1 MSSLN
6 LTKID
11 EITMRLIH
19 YFITKENYQPIV
31 VKGLDN
37 EIWLE
42 NIEKPYKV
50 IRISSNYIHNNE
62 QLDYDIF
69 KTKAV
74 VKQIKRKMLSFKTN
88 TLNILL
94 NVGDNV
100 NVDKNVKNMEYITV
114 NNVSELT
121 EKSKVLELFPALKN
135 DEVEGTNDMDFF
147 LNVTQD
153 INESTEKKNKLYEKT
168 FKKKRIVVT
177 YALIVLNIIIYFL
190 SMSGI
195 IDVNLFAMNGALVS
209 DNHEWWRIIT
219 SMFFHG
225 SIIHLFCNMYS
236 LYVIG
241 VELETVIG
249 KWKFMAV
256 YLISGIVSSLLSG
269 VINGELIYSIGAS
282 GAIFGLMASL
292 LYFGNHYRLYLSN
305 IMTHQ
310 LVPIILINLAIG
322 FSLPYIDNWA
332 HIGGLVGG
340 LFSSMIV
347 GIEGKTDKKD
357 TINGIIL
364 TTILIVF
371 LIFMLFNK

>member
-6 LTKID
+6 ITKID
-11 EITMRLIH
+11 EITMRLVH

-42 NIEKPYKV
+42 NVEKPYKV

-62 QLDYDIF
+62 QLDFDAF

-74 VKQIKRKMLSFKTN
+74 VKQIKKKMLSFKTN

-94 NVGDNV
+94 NVGENV
-100 NVDKNVKNMEYITV
+100 NMDKTIKDMEYISI
-114 NNVSELT
+114 NNLSELN
-121 EKSKVLELFPALKN
+121 KDSKVLDLFPALKN
-135 DEVEGTNDMDFF
+135 DNVDGIDDMDFF
-147 LNVTQD
+147 INVTQD
-153 INESTEKKNKLYEKT
+153 INETTEKKNKLYEKT
-168 FKKKRIVVT
+168 FKKKKIVIT
-177 YALIVLNIIIYFL
+177 YALIAINIIIYFL
-190 SMSGI
+190 SLAGI
-195 IDVNLFAMNGALVS
+195 LDVNLFAMNGDLVS
-209 DNHEWWRIIT
+209 ENHEWWRIIT

-249 KWKFMAV
+249 KWKYIIV
-256 YLISGIVSSLLSG
+256 YLLSGIVSSLLSG
-269 VINGELIYSIGAS
+269 VINGGSIYSIGAS

-305 IMTHQ
+305 IMSRQ
-310 LVPIILINLAIG
+310 LVPVIFINLFIG
-322 FSLPYIDNWA
+322 FALPYIDNWA

-364 TTILIVF
+364 TTILICF
-371 LIFMLFNK
+371 LVFMLVR

>member
-62 QLDYDIF
+62 QLDYDVF

-100 NVDKNVKNMEYITV
+100 DVKDVKNMEYITV
-114 NNVSELT
+114 SNISELT
-121 EKSKVLELFPALKN
+121 KESKVLELFPALKN
-135 DEVEGTNDMDFF
+135 DEVDGADDMDFF

-153 INESTEKKNKLYEKT
+153 INETTEKKNRLYEKT

-177 YALIVLNIIIYFL
+177 YALIVINVIIYFL
-190 SMSGI
+190 SISGVL
-195 IDVNLFAMNGALVS
+195 DVNLFAMNGGLVAN
-209 DNHEWWRIIT
+209 NHEWWRIIT

-241 VELETVIG
+241 NELETVIG
-249 KWKFMAV
+249 RWKYLVV
-256 YLISGIVSSLLSG
+256 YLLSGIISSLLSG
-269 VINGELIYSIGAS
+269 VINGEYIYSLGAS

-305 IMTHQ
+305 IMTRQ

-347 GIEGKTDKKD
+347 GIEGKTDKND
-357 TINGIIL
+357 TINGVIL

-371 LIFMLFNK
+371 LSFMLFR

>member
-135 DEVEGTNDMDFF
+135 DEVEGSNDMDFF

-195 IDVNLFAMNGALVS
+195 IDLNLFAMNGALVS

-219 SMFFHG
+219 SMFLHG

>member
-62 QLDYDIF
+62 QLDYDVF

-100 NVDKNVKNMEYITV
+100 DVKDVKNMEYITV
-114 NNVSELT
+114 SNISELT
-121 EKSKVLELFPALKN
+121 KESKVLELFPALKN
-135 DEVEGTNDMDFF
+135 DEVDGADDMDFF

-153 INESTEKKNKLYEKT
+153 INETTEKKNRLYEKT

-177 YALIVLNIIIYFL
+177 YALIVLNVIIYFL
-190 SMSGI
+190 SISGVL
-195 IDVNLFAMNGALVS
+195 DVNLFAMNGGLVAN
-209 DNHEWWRIIT
+209 NHEWWRIIT

-241 VELETVIG
+241 NELETVIG
-249 KWKFMAV
+249 RWKYLVV
-256 YLISGIVSSLLSG
+256 YLLSGIISSLLSG
-269 VINGELIYSIGAS
+269 VINGEYIYSLGAS

-305 IMTHQ
+305 IMTRQ

-347 GIEGKTDKKD
+347 GIEGKTDKND
-357 TINGIIL
+357 TINGVIL

-371 LIFMLFNK
+371 LSFMLFR

>member
-1 MSSLN
+1 MNSLN

-42 NIEKPYKV
+42 NIDKPYKV

-74 VKQIKRKMLSFKTN
+74 VKQIKKKMLSFKTN

-100 NVDKNVKNMEYITV
+100 NVDKNIKNMEYITV
-114 NNVSELT
+114 NNLSELT
-121 EKSKVLELFPALKN
+121 KKSKVLELFPALKN
-135 DEVEGTNDMDFF
+135 DEVDGIDDMDFF

-153 INESTEKKNKLYEKT
+153 INETTEKKNKLYEKT
-168 FKKKRIVVT
+168 FKKKRIIVT
-177 YALIVLNIIIYFL
+177 YALIAVNIIIYFL

-195 IDVNLFAMNGALVS
+195 LDANIFAMNGGLVA
-209 DNHEWWRIIT
+209 NNYEWWRVVT

-236 LYVIG
+236 LYIIG
-241 VELETVIG
+241 TELETVIG
-249 KWKFMAV
+249 KWKYFAV

-269 VINGELIYSIGAS
+269 VINGEYIYSLGAS

-305 IMTHQ
+305 IMTRQ

-357 TINGIIL
+357 TINGLIL
-364 TTILIVF
+364 TSILIIF
-371 LIFMLFNK
+371 LSFMLFR

>member
-42 NIEKPYKV
+42 NIDKPYKV

-62 QLDYDIF
+62 QLDYDVF

-100 NVDKNVKNMEYITV
+100 DVKDVKNMEYITV
-114 NNVSELT
+114 SNISELT
-121 EKSKVLELFPALKN
+121 KESKVLELFPALKN
-135 DEVEGTNDMDFF
+135 DEVDAADDMDFF

-153 INESTEKKNKLYEKT
+153 INETTEKKNRLYEKT

-177 YALIVLNIIIYFL
+177 YALIVLNVIIYFL
-190 SMSGI
+190 SISGVL
-195 IDVNLFAMNGALVS
+195 DVNLFAMNGGLVAN
-209 DNHEWWRIIT
+209 NHEWWRIIT

-241 VELETVIG
+241 NELETVIG
-249 KWKFMAV
+249 KWKYLVV
-256 YLISGIVSSLLSG
+256 YLLSGIISSLLSG
-269 VINGELIYSIGAS
+269 VINGEYIYSLGAS

-305 IMTHQ
+305 IMTRQ

-347 GIEGKTDKKD
+347 GIEGKTDKND
-357 TINGIIL
+357 TINGVIL

-371 LIFMLFNK
+371 LSFMLFR

>member
-50 IRISSNYIHNNE
+50 LRISSNYIHNNE
-62 QLDYDIF
+62 QLDYDVF

-100 NVDKNVKNMEYITV
+100 DVKDVKNMEYITV
-114 NNVSELT
+114 SNISELT
-121 EKSKVLELFPALKN
+121 KESKVLELFPALKN
-135 DEVEGTNDMDFF
+135 DEVDGADDMDFF

-153 INESTEKKNKLYEKT
+153 INETTEKKNRLYEKT

-177 YALIVLNIIIYFL
+177 YALIVLNVIIYFL
-190 SMSGI
+190 SISGVL
-195 IDVNLFAMNGALVS
+195 DVNLFAMNGGLVAN
-209 DNHEWWRIIT
+209 NHEWWRIIT

-241 VELETVIG
+241 NELETVIG
-249 KWKFMAV
+249 RWKYLVV
-256 YLISGIVSSLLSG
+256 YLLSGIISSLLSG
-269 VINGELIYSIGAS
+269 VINGEYIYSLGAS

-305 IMTHQ
+305 IMTRQ

-347 GIEGKTDKKD
+347 GIEGKTDKND
-357 TINGIIL
+357 TINGVIL

-371 LIFMLFNK
+371 LSFMLFR

>member
-69 KTKAV
+69 KTRAV
-74 VKQIKRKMLSFKTN
+74 VKQIKKKMLSFKTN

-94 NVGDNV
+94 NVGENV
-100 NVDKNVKNMEYITV
+100 NMDKSVKNMDYITV
-114 NNVSELT
+114 NSVSELT
-121 EKSKVLELFPALKN
+121 KKSKVLELFPALKN
-135 DEVEGTNDMDFF
+135 DDVDGFDDMEFF

-177 YALIVLNIIIYFL
+177 YALIVINIIIYFL
-190 SMSGI
+190 SLSGI
-195 IDVNLFAMNGALVS
+195 LDVNNFAMNGEIVS
-209 DNHEWWRIIT
+209 NYHEWWRVLT
-219 SMFFHG
+219 SIFFHG

-241 VELETVIG
+241 VELETVMG
-249 KWKFMAV
+249 KWKYIFV
-256 YLISGIVSSLLSG
+256 YLISGIISSLLSG
-269 VINGELIYSIGAS
+269 AINGGSIYSIGAS

-305 IMTHQ
+305 IMTRQ
-310 LVPIILINLAIG
+310 LVPVILINLAIG
-322 FSLPYIDNWA
+322 FSLPYIDNWG

-371 LIFMLFNK
+371 LVFMMMR

>member
-121 EKSKVLELFPALKN
+121 EESKVLELFPALKN
-135 DEVEGTNDMDFF
+135 DEVEGSNDMDFF

-195 IDVNLFAMNGALVS
+195 IDLNLFAMNGALVS

>member
-62 QLDYDIF
+62 QLDYDVF

-100 NVDKNVKNMEYITV
+100 DVKDVKNMEYITV
-114 NNVSELT
+114 SNISELT
-121 EKSKVLELFPALKN
+121 KESKVLELFPALKN
-135 DEVEGTNDMDFF
+135 DEVDAADDMDFF

-153 INESTEKKNKLYEKT
+153 INETTEKKNRLYEKT

-177 YALIVLNIIIYFL
+177 YALIVLNVIIYFL
-190 SMSGI
+190 SISGVL
-195 IDVNLFAMNGALVS
+195 DVNLFAMNGGLVAN
-209 DNHEWWRIIT
+209 NHEWWRIIT

-241 VELETVIG
+241 NELETVIG
-249 KWKFMAV
+249 RWKYLVV
-256 YLISGIVSSLLSG
+256 YLLSGIISSLLSG
-269 VINGELIYSIGAS
+269 VINGEYIYSLGAS

-305 IMTHQ
+305 IMTRQ

-347 GIEGKTDKKD
+347 GIEGKTDKND
-357 TINGIIL
+357 TINGVIL

-371 LIFMLFNK
+371 LSFMLFR

>member
-74 VKQIKRKMLSFKTN
+74 VKQIKKKMLSFKTN

-100 NVDKNVKNMEYITV
+100 DVKDVKNMEYITV
-114 NNVSELT
+114 SNISELT
-121 EKSKVLELFPALKN
+121 KESKVLELFPALKN
-135 DEVEGTNDMDFF
+135 DEVDGADDMDFF

-153 INESTEKKNKLYEKT
+153 INETTEKKNRLYEKT

-177 YALIVLNIIIYFL
+177 YALIVLNVIIYFL
-190 SMSGI
+190 SLTGI
-195 IDVNLFAMNGALVS
+195 LDVNLFAMNGGLVAN
-209 DNHEWWRIIT
+209 NHEWWRIIT

-241 VELETVIG
+241 NELETVIG
-249 KWKFMAV
+249 KWKYLVV
-256 YLISGIVSSLLSG
+256 YLLSGIISSLLSG
-269 VINGELIYSIGAS
+269 VINGEYIYSLGAS

-305 IMTHQ
+305 IMTRQ

-347 GIEGKTDKKD
+347 GIEGKTDKND
-357 TINGIIL
+357 TVNGVIL

-371 LIFMLFNK
+371 LSFMLFR

>member
-62 QLDYDIF
+62 QLDYDVF

-100 NVDKNVKNMEYITV
+100 DVKDVKNMEYITV
-114 NNVSELT
+114 SNISELT
-121 EKSKVLELFPALKN
+121 KESKVLELFPALKN
-135 DEVEGTNDMDFF
+135 DEVDGADDMDFF

-153 INESTEKKNKLYEKT
+153 INETTEKKNRLYEKT
-168 FKKKRIVVT
+168 FKKEKNSCYLCFNCFKCNYIFS
-177 YALIVLNIIIYFL
+177 INIWCI
-190 SMSGI
+190 
-195 IDVNLFAMNGALVS
+195 
-209 DNHEWWRIIT
+209 R
-219 SMFFHG
+219 
-225 SIIHLFCNMYS
+225 C
-236 LYVIG
+236 
-241 VELETVIG
+241 
-249 KWKFMAV
+249 
-256 YLISGIVSSLLSG
+256 
-269 VINGELIYSIGAS
+269 
-282 GAIFGLMASL
+282 
-292 LYFGNHYRLYLSN
+292 
-305 IMTHQ
+305 
-310 LVPIILINLAIG
+310 
-322 FSLPYIDNWA
+322 
-332 HIGGLVGG
+332 
-340 LFSSMIV
+340 
-347 GIEGKTDKKD
+347 
-357 TINGIIL
+357 
-364 TTILIVF
+364 
-371 LIFMLFNK
+371 

>member
-62 QLDYDIF
+62 QLDYDVF

-100 NVDKNVKNMEYITV
+100 DVKDVKNMEYITV
-114 NNVSELT
+114 SNISELT
-121 EKSKVLELFPALKN
+121 KDSKVLELFPALKN
-135 DEVEGTNDMDFF
+135 DEVDGADDMDFF

-153 INESTEKKNKLYEKT
+153 INETTEKKNRLYEKT

-177 YALIVLNIIIYFL
+177 YALIVLNVIIYFL
-190 SMSGI
+190 SISGVL
-195 IDVNLFAMNGALVS
+195 DVNLFAMNGGLVAN
-209 DNHEWWRIIT
+209 NHEWWRIIT

-241 VELETVIG
+241 NELETVIG
-249 KWKFMAV
+249 RWKYLVV
-256 YLISGIVSSLLSG
+256 YLLSGIISSLLSG
-269 VINGELIYSIGAS
+269 VINGEYIYSLGAS

-305 IMTHQ
+305 IMTRQ

-347 GIEGKTDKKD
+347 GIEGKTDKND
-357 TINGIIL
+357 TINGVIL

-371 LIFMLFNK
+371 LSFMLFR

>member
-62 QLDYDIF
+62 QLDYDVF

-100 NVDKNVKNMEYITV
+100 DVKDVKNMEYITV
-114 NNVSELT
+114 SNISELT
-121 EKSKVLELFPALKN
+121 KESKVLELFPALKN
-135 DEVEGTNDMDFF
+135 DEVDAADDMDFF

-153 INESTEKKNKLYEKT
+153 INETTEKKNRLYEKT

-177 YALIVLNIIIYFL
+177 YALIVLNVIIYFL
-190 SMSGI
+190 SISGVL
-195 IDVNLFAMNGALVS
+195 DVNLFAMNGGLVAN
-209 DNHEWWRIIT
+209 NHEWWRIIT

-241 VELETVIG
+241 NELETVIG
-249 KWKFMAV
+249 KWKYLVV
-256 YLISGIVSSLLSG
+256 YLLSGIISSLLSG
-269 VINGELIYSIGAS
+269 VINGEYIYSLGAS

-305 IMTHQ
+305 IMTRQ

-347 GIEGKTDKKD
+347 GIEGKTDKND
-357 TINGIIL
+357 TINGVIL

-371 LIFMLFNK
+371 LSFMLFR

>member
-62 QLDYDIF
+62 QLDYDVF

-100 NVDKNVKNMEYITV
+100 DVKDVKNMEYITV
-114 NNVSELT
+114 SNISELT
-121 EKSKVLELFPALKN
+121 KESKVLELFPALKN
-135 DEVEGTNDMDFF
+135 DEVDAADDMDFF

-153 INESTEKKNKLYEKT
+153 INETTEKKNRLYEKT

-177 YALIVLNIIIYFL
+177 YALIVINVIIYFL
-190 SMSGI
+190 SISGVL
-195 IDVNLFAMNGALVS
+195 DVNLFAMNGGLVAN
-209 DNHEWWRIIT
+209 NHEWWRIIT

-241 VELETVIG
+241 NELETVIG
-249 KWKFMAV
+249 RWKYLVV
-256 YLISGIVSSLLSG
+256 YLLSGIISSLLSG
-269 VINGELIYSIGAS
+269 VINGEYIYSLGAS

-305 IMTHQ
+305 IMTRQ

-347 GIEGKTDKKD
+347 GIEGKTDKND
-357 TINGIIL
+357 TINGVIL

-371 LIFMLFNK
+371 LSFMLFR

>member
-135 DEVEGTNDMDFF
+135 DEVEGSNDMDFF

-195 IDVNLFAMNGALVS
+195 IDLNLFAMNGALVS

>member
-42 NIEKPYKV
+42 NIDKPYKV

-74 VKQIKRKMLSFKTN
+74 VKQIKKKMLSFKTN

-100 NVDKNVKNMEYITV
+100 DVKDVKNMEYITV
-114 NNVSELT
+114 SNISELT
-121 EKSKVLELFPALKN
+121 KESKVLELFPALKN
-135 DEVEGTNDMDFF
+135 DEVDGADDMDFF

-153 INESTEKKNKLYEKT
+153 INETTEKKNRLYEKT

-177 YALIVLNIIIYFL
+177 YALIVLNVIIYFL
-190 SMSGI
+190 SLTGI
-195 IDVNLFAMNGALVS
+195 LDVNLFAMNGGLVAN
-209 DNHEWWRIIT
+209 NHEWWRIIT

-241 VELETVIG
+241 NELETVIG
-249 KWKFMAV
+249 KWKYLVV
-256 YLISGIVSSLLSG
+256 YLLSGIISSLLSG
-269 VINGELIYSIGAS
+269 VINGEYIYSLGAS

-305 IMTHQ
+305 IMTRQ

-347 GIEGKTDKKD
+347 GIEGKTDKND
-357 TINGIIL
+357 TINGVIL

-371 LIFMLFNK
+371 LSFMLFR

>member
-62 QLDYDIF
+62 QLDYDVF

-100 NVDKNVKNMEYITV
+100 DVKDVKNMEYITV
-114 NNVSELT
+114 SNISELT
-121 EKSKVLELFPALKN
+121 KESKVLELFPALKN
-135 DEVEGTNDMDFF
+135 DEVDAADDMDFF

-153 INESTEKKNKLYEKT
+153 INETTEKKNRLYEKT

-177 YALIVLNIIIYFL
+177 YALIVLNVIIYFL
-190 SMSGI
+190 SLTGI
-195 IDVNLFAMNGALVS
+195 LDVNLFAMNGGLVAN
-209 DNHEWWRIIT
+209 NHEWWRIIT

-241 VELETVIG
+241 NELETVIG
-249 KWKFMAV
+249 KWKYLVV
-256 YLISGIVSSLLSG
+256 YLLSGIISSLLSG
-269 VINGELIYSIGAS
+269 VINGEYIYSLGAS

-305 IMTHQ
+305 IMTRQ

-347 GIEGKTDKKD
+347 GIEGKTDKND
-357 TINGIIL
+357 TINGVIL

-371 LIFMLFNK
+371 LSFMLFR

>member
-135 DEVEGTNDMDFF
+135 DEVEGSNDMDFF

-195 IDVNLFAMNGALVS
+195 IDLNLFAMNGALVS

-310 LVPIILINLAIG
+310 LVPIILIVLGTIDFGKAVISNDDKAVSKASKSLLTKIIIG
-322 FSLPYIDNWA
+322 VCIFFVPIIIN
-332 HIGGLVGG
+332 II
-340 LFSSMIV
+340 SSNNYFY
-347 GIEGKTDKKD
+347 K
-357 TINGIIL
+357 
-364 TTILIVF
+364 ILI
-371 LIFMLFNK
+371 K

>member
-1 MSSLN
+1 MRGLN

-50 IRISSNYIHNNE
+50 IRINSNYIHNNE

-94 NVGDNV
+94 NVGE
-100 NVDKNVKNMEYITV
+100 NVDVDKSVKNMEYITV

-121 EKSKVLELFPALKN
+121 KESKVLELFPALKN
-135 DEVEGTNDMDFF
+135 DDVEGADDMDFF

-168 FKKKRIVVT
+168 FKKKKIVVT

-190 SMSGI
+190 SISGI
-195 IDVNLFAMNGALVS
+195 IDVNLFAMNGGLVS
-209 DNHEWWRIIT
+209 DTHEWWRIIT

-249 KWKFMAV
+249 KWKYVVV
-256 YLISGIVSSLLSG
+256 YLLSGIISSLLSG
-269 VINGELIYSIGAS
+269 VVNGDAIYSIGAS

-305 IMTHQ
+305 IMTRQ

-347 GIEGKTDKKD
+347 GIEGKTNKSD

-364 TTILIVF
+364 TTILAAF
-371 LIFMLFNK
+371 LIFMLFR

>member
-62 QLDYDIF
+62 QLDYDVF

-100 NVDKNVKNMEYITV
+100 DVKDVKNMEYITV
-114 NNVSELT
+114 SNISELT
-121 EKSKVLELFPALKN
+121 KESKVLELFPALKN
-135 DEVEGTNDMDFF
+135 DEVDAADDMDFF

-153 INESTEKKNKLYEKT
+153 INETTEKKNRLYEKT

-177 YALIVLNIIIYFL
+177 YALIVLNVIIYFL
-190 SMSGI
+190 SISGVL
-195 IDVNLFAMNGALVS
+195 DVNLFAMNGGLVAN
-209 DNHEWWRIIT
+209 NHEWWRIIT

-241 VELETVIG
+241 NELETVIG
-249 KWKFMAV
+249 KWKYLVV
-256 YLISGIVSSLLSG
+256 YLLSGIISSLLSG
-269 VINGELIYSIGAS
+269 VINGEYIYSLGAS

-305 IMTHQ
+305 IMTRQ

-347 GIEGKTDKKD
+347 GIEGKTDKND
-357 TINGIIL
+357 TVNGVIL

-371 LIFMLFNK
+371 LSFMLFR

>member
-74 VKQIKRKMLSFKTN
+74 VKQIKKKMLSFKTN

-100 NVDKNVKNMEYITV
+100 DVKDVKNMEYITV
-114 NNVSELT
+114 SNISELT
-121 EKSKVLELFPALKN
+121 KESKVLELFPALKN
-135 DEVEGTNDMDFF
+135 DEVDGADDMDFF

-153 INESTEKKNKLYEKT
+153 INETTEKKNRLYEKT

-177 YALIVLNIIIYFL
+177 YALIVLNVIIYFL
-190 SMSGI
+190 SLTGI
-195 IDVNLFAMNGALVS
+195 LDVNLFAMNGGLVAN
-209 DNHEWWRIIT
+209 NHEWWRIIT

-241 VELETVIG
+241 NELETVIG
-249 KWKFMAV
+249 RWKYLVV
-256 YLISGIVSSLLSG
+256 YLLSGIISSLLSG
-269 VINGELIYSIGAS
+269 VINGEYIYSLGAS

-305 IMTHQ
+305 IMTRQ

-322 FSLPYIDNWA
+322 FCLPYIDNWA

-347 GIEGKTDKKD
+347 GIEGKTDKND
-357 TINGIIL
+357 TINGVIL

-371 LIFMLFNK
+371 LSFMLFR

>member
-74 VKQIKRKMLSFKTN
+74 VKQIKKKMLSFKTN

-100 NVDKNVKNMEYITV
+100 DVKDVKNMEYITV
-114 NNVSELT
+114 SNISELT
-121 EKSKVLELFPALKN
+121 KESKVLELFPALKN
-135 DEVEGTNDMDFF
+135 DEVDAADDMDFF

-153 INESTEKKNKLYEKT
+153 INETTEKKNRLYEKT

-177 YALIVLNIIIYFL
+177 YALIVLNVIIYFL
-190 SMSGI
+190 SISGVL
-195 IDVNLFAMNGALVS
+195 DVNLFAMNGGLVAN
-209 DNHEWWRIIT
+209 NHEWWRIIT

-241 VELETVIG
+241 NELETVIG
-249 KWKFMAV
+249 RWKYLVV
-256 YLISGIVSSLLSG
+256 YLLSGIISSLLSG
-269 VINGELIYSIGAS
+269 VINGEYIYSLGAS

-305 IMTHQ
+305 IMTRQ

-347 GIEGKTDKKD
+347 GIEGKTDKND
-357 TINGIIL
+357 TINGVIL

-371 LIFMLFNK
+371 LSFMLFR